1 MMSFLKKMRLRRK
14 IRGMERAYGVSL
26 KSLNE
31 DEISVWFLRR
41 DPYLAELFGAG

>member
-1 MMSFLKKMRLRRK
+1 MSFLKKMRLRKRIK
-14 IRGMERAYGVSL
+14 GIERAYGVSL

-41 DPYLAELFGAG
+41 DPYLAELIFEG